1 MLILKSVRNPQK
13 ICCVNCSVDLEV
25 DSPKHEEAKVDKE
38 EGEDEEGEVTVVLP
52 ILACQVT
59 ESNEQIISLIRS

>member
-1 MLILKSVRNPQK
+1 MLILKSVRNPRK
-13 ICCVNCSVDLEV
+13 ICCSVDLEV